1 MTSQI
6 MSKSKCFRRYV
17 ISASCLGVMLV
28 DSLECMCEGH
38 DGVTDELQL
47 GLELRVGS
55 GFISGAVLRVPLVV
69 DG

>member
-1 MTSQI
+1 
-6 MSKSKCFRRYV
+6 
-17 ISASCLGVMLV
+17 MLV

-47 GLELRVGS
+47 GLELRVGP
-55 GFISGAVLRVPLVV
+55 GFISCAVLRVPLVV